1 MKTLLP
7 STDTINAISHLY
19 LSDRQITTKAQFFT
33 NIPVVM
39 TEWLYDYLPQ
49 YILLGVRLGDFLHK
63 TKAMKDP
70 LIAQVLYELHSVI
83 SNI

>member
-1 MKTLLP
+1 
-7 STDTINAISHLY
+7 
-19 LSDRQITTKAQFFT
+19 
-33 NIPVVM
+33 M

-70 LIAQVLYELHSVI
+70 LIAQVL
-83 SNI
+83 